1 VDYENNTLKMKK
13 NDKYLLV
20 FYALLVVG
28 ISVGLLY
35 MDSSLEKPIGP
46 LRIVPNPLSDITVIK
61 VVDVETEKIFT
72 IMSDI
77 ENYPNVLPGN
87 VLSVNKLE
95 ETNSSLNYEITVME
109 QGIKTTLLV
118 KHDLFPYDEQILTI
132 IEGDAKNTTIHQKF
146 QNQGNSTKLITDV
159 KIELSGLLTPF
170 QFIPQHNF
178 SNAIGTVISAFFVY
192 SLEKSQNVKIVDDLY
207 REILKRPADQE
218 ALFYF
223 TTLLEKNE
231 ITPEEIKTALYDS
244 EEYNLPI
251 KDLDELTDET
261 KKTID
266 ELYEITLRRGADET
280 ATKYF
285 GSLLEHEKFTELD
298 IITELLK
305 SSEYKTLS
313 VETRWLDGISKENMD
328 IIITTYFETTGRD
341 ASKNMFV
348 SPASGSLM
356 SADKLFYALAVF
368 LESKTLTIDEIK
380 NILLNNPDMWEAD
393 IDTYEWYHW
402 SCEEIA
408 PLLDITCED

>member
-1 VDYENNTLKMKK
+1 MDYENNALKMKK

-109 QGIKTTLLV
+109 KGIKTTLLV

-132 IEGDAKNTTIHQKF
+132 IDGDAKNTTIHQKF

-159 KIELSGLLTPF
+159 KIELSGILTPF
-170 QFIPQHNF
+170 QFIPERHF
-178 SNAIGTVISAFFVY
+178 SHAIGTVISAFFVY
-192 SLEKSQNVKIVDDLY
+192 SLEKTQNEKIVDDLY

-280 ATKYF
+280 GTKYF

-305 SSEYKTLS
+305 SSEFKTLP
-313 VETRWLDGISKENMD
+313 VEIRHLDGISKENMD

-356 SADKLFYALAVF
+356 SADKLFYALAVS
-368 LESKTLTIDEIK
+368 LESKILTIDEIK
-380 NILLNNPDMWEAD
+380 NILLNNPDMWETD
-393 IDTYEWYHW
+393 IDTYQWYHW

-408 PLLDITCED
+408 QVLDITC

>member
-1 VDYENNTLKMKK
+1 MDYENNALKMKK

-35 MDSSLEKPIGP
+35 IDSSLEKPIGP
-46 LRIVPNPLSDITVIK
+46 LRIVPDLLSNITVTK

-72 IMSDI
+72 IMSDV

-109 QGIKTTLLV
+109 KGIKTTLLV

-132 IEGDAKNTTIHQKF
+132 IDGDAKNTTIHQKF

-159 KIELSGLLTPF
+159 KIELSGILTPF
-170 QFIPQHNF
+170 QFIPERHF
-178 SNAIGTVISAFFVY
+178 SHAIGTVISAFFVY
-192 SLEKSQNVKIVDDLY
+192 SLEKSQNEKIVDDLY
-207 REILKRPADQE
+207 REILNRPADE
-218 ALFYF
+218 LGLFWFTAL
-223 TTLLEKNE
+223 LDKNK
-231 ITPEEIKTALYDS
+231 ITPEEIKTAIYDS
-244 EEYNLPI
+244 EEYNFPI

-280 ATKYF
+280 GTKYY
-285 GSLLEHEKFTELD
+285 GSVLEYEKFTELD

-305 SSEYKTLS
+305 SSEFKMLP
-313 VETRWLDGISKENMD
+313 VETRHLDGISKENMD
-328 IIITTYFETTGRD
+328 IIITTYSETTGRD
-341 ASKNMFV
+341 VSLNMFV
-348 SPASGSLM
+348 TKSGSLV
-356 SADKLFYALAVF
+356 SSDKLLYALAVF

-380 NILLNNPDMWEAD
+380 NTLLNNPDLWEAN
-393 IDTYEWYHW
+393 IDSYRWKSW
-402 SCEEIA
+402 SCGQIA
-408 PLLDITCED
+408 QVLDITC